1 MESDCGRLALSAA
14 AHGVGAGRVSAV
26 AGKEVPSF
34 RAIGEAEIAACY
46 GLMRQLRP
54 HLTSVDEFIARWR
67 RQSADG
73 YRIVALWSEQGG
85 PRALAGYRV
94 AENLVHGKFLYV
106 DDLIADQSERGR
118 GYGARLLDKLKDEGR
133 ALGCRKLVL
142 DTGLDNYLA
151 HRFYFRQGLLAQA
164 LRFNIPL

>member
-1 MESDCGRLALSAA
+1 MSAA
-14 AHGVGAGRVSAV
+14 A
-26 AGKEVPSF
+26 GKEEPSF
-34 RAIGEAEIAACY
+34 RSIGEAEIGVCY
-46 GLMRQLRP
+46 DLTRQLRP
-54 HLTSVDEFIARWR
+54 HLASADEFIARWR

-73 YRIVALWSEQGG
+73 YRIVALWSEQAG

-94 AENLVHGKFLYV
+94 TENLVHGKFLYV
-106 DDLIADQSERGR
+106 DDLIADQSERSR

-133 ALGCRKLVL
+133 ALGCGKLVL